1 MDKLFSLSECISMGL
16 EAIQRSQLIS
26 RIQWQHL
33 KSDLAVQSHSY
44 ISSLQYFLNLPLMEL
59 RIETSAE

>member
-1 MDKLFSLSECISMGL
+1 MDKLFSLTVCISMEL

-26 RIQWQHL
+26 RIQWQLL

-44 ISSLQYFLNLPLMEL
+44 RSSLQSLINLPLMEL
-59 RIETSAE
+59 RIEAAAE